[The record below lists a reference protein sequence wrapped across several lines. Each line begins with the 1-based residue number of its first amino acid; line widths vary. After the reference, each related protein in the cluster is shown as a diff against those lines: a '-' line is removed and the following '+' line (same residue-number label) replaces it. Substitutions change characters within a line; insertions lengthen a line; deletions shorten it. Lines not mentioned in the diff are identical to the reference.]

1 MDSVSP
7 NKSAQSQNTSSSNST
22 PATPSSRSVA
32 EFNAAMQSPQ
42 VGAEIGS
49 SFPITNEKQAAD
61 DVLIQNPNSQ
71 ESYWV
76 SKGGAADA
84 ATAAALGTPLSPP
97 ESKPLTDSLDAA
109 NHFVDNYQNMR
120 DANTI
125 GADKYFHC
133 KANCEAAQISGVGEG
148 IAETISNG
156 REWVDMNIKGD
167 TQEASRADQQAN
179 HHGREQG
186 KTNPDKPCVEL
197 CQPFRPNG
205 LDPQY

>member
-1 MDSVSP
+1 
-7 NKSAQSQNTSSSNST
+7 
-22 PATPSSRSVA
+22 
-32 EFNAAMQSPQ
+32 MQQPQ
-42 VGAEIGS
+42 AGS
-49 SFPITNEKQAAD
+49 SFPITNEKQAND
-61 DVLIQNPNSQ
+61 DVLIQNPNNQ

-76 SKGGAADA
+76 SNGAATDA
-84 ATAAALGTPLSPP
+84 ATAAALGTPLLPSENHPI
-97 ESKPLTDSLDAA
+97 TDSLDATS
-109 NHFVDNYQNMR
+109 HFIDNYQNMR

-133 KANCEAAQISGVGEG
+133 KANCEASQIGGVGEG

-167 TQEASRADQQAN
+167 PPEASQADQQAN
-179 HHGREQG
+179 HYGRDGG
-186 KTNPDKPCVEL
+186 KNTPSKPCGEV

>member
-76 SKGGAADA
+76 SKGAAADA
-84 ATAAALGTPLSPP
+84 ATDRRRTA
-97 ESKPLTDSLDAA
+97 
-109 NHFVDNYQNMR
+109 
-120 DANTI
+120 
-125 GADKYFHC
+125 
-133 KANCEAAQISGVGEG
+133 
-148 IAETISNG
+148 
-156 REWVDMNIKGD
+156 
-167 TQEASRADQQAN
+167 
-179 HHGREQG
+179 
-186 KTNPDKPCVEL
+186 
-197 CQPFRPNG
+197 
-205 LDPQY
+205 